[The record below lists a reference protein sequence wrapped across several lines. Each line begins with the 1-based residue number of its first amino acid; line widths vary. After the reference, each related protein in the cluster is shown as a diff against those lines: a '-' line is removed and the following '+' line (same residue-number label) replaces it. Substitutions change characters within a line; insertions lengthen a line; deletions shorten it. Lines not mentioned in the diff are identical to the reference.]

1 MALASS
7 GQLALSTIRTELGG
21 SLGQISLASA
31 ATGGIATINT
41 NSASSPNS
49 SAPHQIS
56 EWYSYDHSAS
66 GGGDDGDSRDGKG

>member
-1 MALASS
+1 MSLVSS

-21 SLGQISLASA
+21 GLGQISLTSA

-49 SAPHQIS
+49 TAPHQIS
-56 EWYSYDHSAS
+56 EWYSYDHSAT
-66 GGGDDGDSRDGKG
+66 GGGDGGDGKG